1 LSRGRYRYRLVLL
14 FVSVL
19 IIILLVKVYTN
30 IYTNRYAVKS
40 YIPALRGNIYDS
52 RGRLLATSEIVYGVY
67 LDLNYLRIF
76 AGNAFKKSP
85 DFLRLLNAFGV
96 SEQLNELDKKNIL
109 RLGIVSSRQ
118 EAIRKIPTQF
128 LKFVAIVPEE
138 RRISLS
144 DFGLSAIVGKT
155 DQRHGISGV
164 EAYFDKILRPVRDGV
179 VSVTYSGVIGRPLN
193 YVKIEPE
200 NGKNVRITIDSELQ
214 RQLYLLARDYK
225 EKKQATEVGVLVMES
240 NTGKVR
246 AALTT
251 QSWPTYYM
259 GYIEPG
265 STIKPIIFS
274 AALELGLVTPNTHYY
289 CPGYVKPIEGLNLTI
304 KDLEV
309 HKDINLYDGLVHSCN
324 VVSVLTTKQ
333 IVDSFGVEK
342 LYEIFQA
349 FGLGR
354 ETGIELQGEIP
365 GKLNTPDKWYKA
377 DWAFMSIG
385 QSIGVTPIQL
395 LAAFN
400 TIVNDGIYVAPTIDE
415 EKKVTKKQ
423 VISKSTADIV
433 KQMLEDV
440 VERGTGI
447 NAKID
452 GVKILGKTGTAQ
464 KNQKKDVT
472 AVFVGQAI
480 LDKPYTIMVWVDS
493 PQTEKL
499 SSIVAAPF
507 FKEVVLK
514 LKQYQDDLMNPRNQ
528 SYTTLPDITGWNISQ
543 LKELTEATSI
553 VLKLNGTGLYVEK
566 YATSTTLNATNVTIV
581 EVWLTNSPISLKN
594 IVQ

>member
-1 LSRGRYRYRLVLL
+1 MSRSSHRYRLVLITISL
-14 FVSVL
+14 FVA
-19 IIILLVKVYTN
+19 ILLIKVYTN
-30 IYTNRYAVKS
+30 IYTNQYAVRS
-40 YIPALRGNIYDS
+40 HIPALRGNIYDS
-52 RGRLLATSEIVYGVY
+52 RGRLLATSEVVYGVY
-67 LDLNYLRIF
+67 LDLNYLRSF
-76 AGNAFKKSP
+76 SGNAFKKSP

-96 SEQLNELDKKNIL
+96 TEQLGEIDKRSIL
-109 RLGIVSSRQ
+109 RLGVVGSRQ
-118 EAIRKIPTQF
+118 EALKKIPTQF
-128 LKFVAIVPEE
+128 LRFVAIVPEE

-144 DFGLSAIVGKT
+144 DFGLSAIIGKT

-164 EAYFDKILRPVRDGV
+164 EAYFDKILRPVRDGII
-179 VSVTYSGVIGRPLN
+179 SITYSGVFGKPLSS
-193 YVKIEPE
+193 VKIDPE

-214 RQLYLLARDYK
+214 RQLYTLAQEYK

-265 STIKPIIFS
+265 STIKPILFS
-274 AALELGLVTPNTHYY
+274 AAIELGLVKPNTQYY

-324 VVSVLTTKQ
+324 VVSVLTTKS
-333 IVDSFGVEK
+333 IVDSLGTEK
-342 LYEIFQA
+342 LYEVFQS
-349 FGLGR
+349 FGFGK

-365 GKLNTPDKWYKA
+365 GKLNTPDKWYRA
-377 DWAFMSIG
+377 DWAFMAIG
-385 QSIGVTPIQL
+385 QSIGVTPVQL

-400 TIVNDGIYVAPTIDE
+400 TIVNDGIYVSPTLDE
-415 EKKVTKKQ
+415 GKEVTKKR
-423 VISKSTADIV
+423 VISKSTADVV
-433 KQMLEDV
+433 KQMLRDV

-452 GVKILGKTGTAQ
+452 GIEIYGKTGTAQ

-472 AVFVGQAI
+472 AVFVGQAV
-480 LDKPYTIMVWVDS
+480 LDIPYTIMVWVDS

-499 SSIVAAPF
+499 SSVVAAPF
-507 FKEVVLK
+507 FKEVVLT
-514 LKQYQDDLMNPRNQ
+514 LKDYQNHLSNSGKQ
-528 SYTTLPDITGWNISQ
+528 IYTTFPDITGWNISQ
-543 LKELTEATSI
+543 LKELAESTNIALRINS
-553 VLKLNGTGLYVEK
+553 TGLYVEK
-566 YATSTTLNATNVTIV
+566 YSTSTTMDETNTIV
-581 EVWLTNSPISLKN
+581 VDVWLSDTPMPLKR
-594 IVQ
+594 IIR

>member
-1 LSRGRYRYRLVLL
+1 MRRSKYRYRLVLL
-14 FVSVL
+14 TVSVL

-40 YIPALRGNIYDS
+40 YVPALRGNIYDS

-67 LDLNYLRIF
+67 LDLNYLRSF

-85 DFLRLLNAFGV
+85 DFLRLLNAFGA
-96 SEQLNELDKKNIL
+96 SEQLSELDKKNIL
-109 RLGIVSSRQ
+109 RLGIVNSRQ
-118 EAIRKIPTQF
+118 EAIKKIPTQF

-164 EAYFDKILRPVRDGV
+164 EAYFDKILRPIRDGV
-179 VSVTYSGVIGRPLN
+179 VSVTYSGIIGRPLN

-214 RQLYLLARDYK
+214 RQLYLLAQDYK
-225 EKKQATEVGVLVMES
+225 AKKQATEVGVLVMES

-274 AALELGLVTPNTHYY
+274 AALELGLVTPNTNYY
-289 CPGYVKPIEGLNLTI
+289 CPGYVKPIEDLNLTI

-324 VVSVLTTKQ
+324 VVSIFTTKK
-333 IVDSFGVEK
+333 IIDSFGIEK
-342 LYEIFQA
+342 LYEIFQS
-349 FGLGR
+349 FGFGR

-365 GKLNTPDKWYKA
+365 GKLNPPDKWYKA
-377 DWAFMSIG
+377 DWAFMGIG

-400 TIVNDGIYVAPTIDE
+400 TIVNDGIYVTPTIDE
-415 EKKVTKKQ
+415 GKEVTKKR
-423 VISKSTADIV
+423 VISKATADIV

-464 KNQKKDVT
+464 KNQKKDVA

-514 LKQYQDDLMNPRNQ
+514 LKQYQDDLINPKKP

-543 LKELTEATSI
+543 LKELAESTSV

-566 YATSTTLNATNVTIV
+566 YATATTSDATNVTVV
-581 EVWLTNSPISLKN
+581 EVWLTDTPITLKH